1 MLIKG
6 IAKLTI
12 NIGLINHG
20 ANGVMR
26 HLHLWTTLYAAVLLF
41 SVPSHAATVSFDFA
55 GSGGYL
61 GTSSIGDNGIT
72 ATGFY
77 NDGSSWTE
85 ASLFQR
91 DETNDHGLG
100 VCSEGPFWCYV
111 GGGDV
116 NELSNQWYDEAIRL
130 NKGSNA
136 TWVEL
141 WVSSLDGG
149 EVGTLYWGDS
159 ANVADLLNPS
169 NSFSYQA
176 GVFGAGIVEGNI
188 LALAAAS
195 GFDATAQY
203 VLFVPGSPITP
214 SALCISTGGCTLPD
228 NDYLVWK
235 GTVNPVPIP
244 AAVWLFGSGLIG
256 LVGIAR
262 RKKAA

>member
-1 MLIKG
+1 
-6 IAKLTI
+6 
-12 NIGLINHG
+12 
-20 ANGVMR
+20 MR
-26 HLHLWTTLYAAVLLF
+26 HSHLLGAVCATSLLF
-41 SVPSHAATVSFDFA
+41 SIPSHASTEAFDFA
-55 GSGGYL
+55 GSGAYL
-61 GTSSIGDNGIT
+61 GTSSTTDNGVT

-77 NDGSSWTE
+77 NDGGSWTE
-85 ASLFQR
+85 ASLYQR

-100 VCSEGPFWCYV
+100 VCSEGQFWCYF

-130 NKGSNA
+130 DKGSNA
-136 TWVEL
+136 TWGEL
-141 WVSSLDGG
+141 WVSSLDSS

-159 ANVADLLNPS
+159 NNVAELLNPVY
-169 NSFSYQA
+169 SFSYQA
-176 GVFGAGIVEGNI
+176 GDFGAGIVEGDI

-203 VLFVPGSPITP
+203 VLFTPGSPIAP
-214 SALCISTGGCTLPD
+214 STICVSTGDYCTRPD

-244 AAVWLFGSGLIG
+244 AAVWLFGSGLLG

-262 RKKAA
+262 RKQS